1 MGITRSEYFLLFV
14 TTFALVGFLTP
25 VMRRIAIKQNVF
37 DAPTAA
43 HKTHKEPVPYL
54 GGVAIIIGVLAVT
67 YGTAL
72 LKNFSSQNFWL
83 ATSVLAPAAV
93 LGVVGLIDDLRN
105 LSPAP
110 RFIIQTIAGI
120 FTAWLL
126 VSNDTVGN
134 PTGSKVMDYI
144 VTIVWIVGICNSIN
158 FFDNLDGGAA
168 GTVAVSAI
176 ALFVLAFNGHQILI
190 AALASVTAGAT
201 IGFLLWNKSPARIY
215 MGDAG
220 ALFLGILIATLTIR
234 LKPDA
239 ETEWTS
245 LATPVLLLAVP
256 ILDTTVAVTSRLRR
270 GVSPFQGGHDHL
282 SHRLI
287 RGGMSRRRSAISLWA
302 LSGLFALVSIVITM
316 TSKATEQLVAGL
328 GIALW
333 IGLFIAF
340 SRTRDEAPSK

>member
-1 MGITRSEYFLLFV
+1 MGITKSEYFLLFV
-14 TTFALVGFLTP
+14 ATFALVGFLTP
-25 VMRRIAIKQNVF
+25 IMRRIAIKQNVF

-54 GGVAIIIGVLAVT
+54 GGVAIIIGVLVVT

-72 LKNFSSQNFWL
+72 IKNFSSTNFWL

-110 RFIIQTIAGI
+110 RFIIQTIAGV

-144 VTIVWIVGICNSIN
+144 VTIFWIVGICNSIN

-168 GTVAVSAI
+168 GTVAVSSI

-245 LATPVLLLAVP
+245 LVTPVLLLAVP

-287 RGGMSRRRSAISLWA
+287 RGGMSRRRAATSLWL
-302 LSGLFALVSIVITM
+302 LSAFFSMAAIAIAAYSLRFETIIGIVCLAIWSCLFV
-316 TSKATEQLVAGL
+316 
-328 GIALW
+328 
-333 IGLFIAF
+333 AF
-340 SRTRDEAPSK
+340 SRTSDY

>member
-1 MGITRSEYFLLFV
+1 MGITLSEYFLLFV
-14 TTFALVGFLTP
+14 ATFALVGFLTP

-54 GGVAIIIGVLAVT
+54 GGVAIIVGVLVVT

-72 LKNFSSQNFWL
+72 IKNFSSQNFWL

-93 LGVVGLIDDLRN
+93 LGIVGLIDDLRN
-105 LSPAP
+105 LSPTP

-134 PTGSKVMDYI
+134 PTGSKVLDYI
-144 VTIVWIVGICNSIN
+144 VTIIWIVGICNSIN

-168 GTVAVSAI
+168 GTVAVTSI
-176 ALFVLAFNGHQILI
+176 ALFVLAFNGQQILI
-190 AALASVTAGAT
+190 AALAVVTAGAT
-201 IGFLLWNKSPARIY
+201 IGFLLWNKGPARIY

-234 LKPDA
+234 LKPNA

-287 RGGMSRRRSAISLWA
+287 RGGMSRRRSAITLWA
-302 LSGLFALVSIVITM
+302 LSGVFATAALGITM
-316 TSKATEQLVAGL
+316 TSAVVEQLIAGVSFL
-328 GIALW
+328 LW
-333 IGLFIAF
+333 SSVFLFFI
-340 SRTRDEAPSK
+340 RTEDK